1 MTAIDLQLVN
11 GEALTLQVSKNNL
24 DWVNVNPESTDLP
37 NARYVRLINKT
48 DAPVTFEITK
58 FLVTVNAGDAA
69 FEASVPEMSGYAP
82 QNMFDS
88 NLTTAY
94 KPDTTEAGYITY
106 TLSENLDVTK
116 MNIIQKD
123 ANSNAKVLVLVDG
136 ENGKEWVQVGTLSKP
151 LNEIY
156 LPFWKN
162 IYELKFE
169 WEANSAPTITEVIK
183 LNNADLLPNRNDLQS
198 YIDGLDIVENQYTA
212 ESYQEFMQKL
222 TEATEILTN
231 NNSTPDR

>member
-123 ANSNAKVLVLVDG
+123 ANSNAKVLVLGLFLDTCKVRASPFTNCKSIAVNSLIPNNVTPIYSSG
-136 ENGKEWVQVGTLSKP
+136 FNVTASTVGKIEALSASITVAIFFKLSLFVSTNVSFGLLTLKS
-151 LNEIY
+151 
-156 LPFWKN
+156 
-162 IYELKFE
+162 
-169 WEANSAPTITEVIK
+169 
-183 LNNADLLPNRNDLQS
+183 
-198 YIDGLDIVENQYTA
+198 DIFNQTFL
-212 ESYQEFMQKL
+212 SLVFL
-222 TEATEILTN
+222 TLT
-231 NNSTPDR
+231 

>member
-88 NLTTAY
+88 NEALSASITVAIFFKLSLFVSTNVSFGLLTLKSDIFNQTFLSLVFL
-94 KPDTTEAGYITY
+94 
-106 TLSENLDVTK
+106 TLT
-116 MNIIQKD
+116 
-123 ANSNAKVLVLVDG
+123 
-136 ENGKEWVQVGTLSKP
+136 
-151 LNEIY
+151 
-156 LPFWKN
+156 
-162 IYELKFE
+162 
-169 WEANSAPTITEVIK
+169 
-183 LNNADLLPNRNDLQS
+183 
-198 YIDGLDIVENQYTA
+198 
-212 ESYQEFMQKL
+212 
-222 TEATEILTN
+222 
-231 NNSTPDR
+231 

>member
-1 MTAIDLQLVN
+1 
-11 GEALTLQVSKNNL
+11 
-24 DWVNVNPESTDLP
+24 
-37 NARYVRLINKT
+37 
-48 DAPVTFEITK
+48 
-58 FLVTVNAGDAA
+58 
-69 FEASVPEMSGYAP
+69 MSGYAP

-162 IYELKFE
+162 QVLDYLLHLVKQLMHYPIVFVYYCYLLKF
-169 WEANSAPTITEVIK
+169 
-183 LNNADLLPNRNDLQS
+183 Q
-198 YIDGLDIVENQYTA
+198 
-212 ESYQEFMQKL
+212 
-222 TEATEILTN
+222 
-231 NNSTPDR
+231 